1 MPCLLND
8 KLSLWTARSID
19 RAAEPLEQGDAKAA
33 FIGSAGSQVDGVD
46 LVLKDIVLGVH
57 GGVTGPGSSATN
69 GASLAADHTPMYLK
83 PSKSILTPWPDLRP
97 RSVSVEPGV
106 SVNMMASLSKLRCVM
121 GSTSELSGAL

>member
-1 MPCLLND
+1 MTNCRPG
-8 KLSLWTARSID
+8 R
-19 RAAEPLEQGDAKAA
+19 RATSTDPPFVRTAEPLEQGYAKAT
-33 FIGSAGSQVDGVD
+33 FIGSAGGQRNGVD

-57 GGVTGPGSSATN
+57 GGMTGPGSSATN